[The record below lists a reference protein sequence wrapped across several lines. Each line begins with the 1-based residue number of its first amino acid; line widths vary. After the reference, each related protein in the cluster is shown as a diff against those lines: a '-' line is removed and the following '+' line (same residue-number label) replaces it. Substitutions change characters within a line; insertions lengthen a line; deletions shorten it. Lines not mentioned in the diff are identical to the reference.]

1 MSNAHRLVSVLVLVG
16 AAVTGCSDDPS
27 GPRRPAPH
35 DPVTAPRVAVDR
47 FAPGFAGL
55 FVRTE
60 TNGLPAPNA
69 PIDFDQYPFITH
81 GVGPDGQRVSYY
93 NFDAMPDAPAPIYV
107 LYHEGEDTPVQGQ
120 LDVIDEVPGD
130 VGYNDFRRLVRVTVP
145 GDYVAN
151 TVASL
156 EEIEDAGYPLEAT
169 DIILNRPVV
178 PAGSTASLRLGGPVG
193 LVQGWYR
200 EQVVSYFTFEER
212 ALQATPQGRVPV
224 APIYVTFTINP
235 GEPGGGPPSGFL
247 TEVDGEQTHNIVAAL
262 PVAADYSPLWN
273 VVVYDNAEFGQV
285 FDLGSAQAATI
296 LVPSLGLV
304 NCPIVRIQ

>member
-1 MSNAHRLVSVLVLVG
+1 MSNAHRLVLTLVLAG
-16 AAVTGCSDDPS
+16 AAATGCSDDPS
-27 GPRRPAPH
+27 GPRRPPH

-47 FAPGFAGL
+47 FAPGFANL
-55 FVRTE
+55 FVRTA
-60 TNGLPAPNA
+60 TNGLPAPDA

-81 GVGPDGQRVSYY
+81 GAGPDGQRVSYY
-93 NFDAMPDAPAPIYV
+93 NFDVMPDAPAPIFV

-120 LDVIDEVPGD
+120 LNVIDVLPGD
-130 VGYNDFRRLVRVTVP
+130 DGYNDFWRVFRVTVP
-145 GDYVAN
+145 RGYVAN

-156 EEIEDAGYPLEAT
+156 EEIEDAGYPVEAT
-169 DIILNRPVV
+169 DNIVNCPVV

-200 EQVVSYFTFEER
+200 EQVVSYFSFDER

-247 TEVDGEQTHNIVAAL
+247 TEFGGEQTHNIVAAL
-262 PVAADYSPLWN
+262 PAAADYSPLWN
-273 VVVYDNAEFGQV
+273 VVVYDNEDFGLV
-285 FDLGSAQAATI
+285 FDLSSAQAATI